1 MIRRAFRRRSAVSGS
16 SGISSRSRLSW
27 GRGRG
32 GCPTP
37 ADAHSRRNGMQGR
50 TIRDSLRL
58 MARLRLRPMRVAV
71 TDTRPLRPRGDRL
84 AGDHLGTQAHRQWAK
99 TILRA
104 SGGVCQWPGCAE
116 TKGLV
121 ADHRI
126 RAERSAGT
134 CLRNF
139 KRLGTLPEASHRE
152 DDRRTC
158 APHTLVISPGGRGS
172 PCGRDR
178 TPRHAAPSFRDFF
191 VPEMKSGNEPP
202 IG

>member
-1 MIRRAFRRRSAVSGS
+1 
-16 SGISSRSRLSW
+16 
-27 GRGRG
+27 
-32 GCPTP
+32 
-37 ADAHSRRNGMQGR
+37 MQGR

-126 RAERSAGT
+126 ERRDRPELALEISNGWALCRKHHTEKTIAERA
-134 CLRNF
+134 
-139 KRLGTLPEASHRE
+139 
-152 DDRRTC
+152 RR
-158 APHTLVISPGGRGS
+158 IRS
-172 PCGRDR
+172 
-178 TPRHAAPSFRDFF
+178 
-191 VPEMKSGNEPP
+191 
-202 IG
+202 

>member
-1 MIRRAFRRRSAVSGS
+1 LIEVRRAFKRRSAVSGS
-16 SGISSRSRLSW
+16 SGTHAPAC
-27 GRGRG
+27 RG
-32 GCPTP
+32 GGPGAEAARSLPTLT
-37 ADAHSRRNGMQGR
+37 AAATGMQRR

-116 TKGLV
+116 TKGLA

-126 RAERSAGT
+126 ERRDRPELALEISNGWALCRKHHSLKTVAERA
-134 CLRNF
+134 
-139 KRLGTLPEASHRE
+139 
-152 DDRRTC
+152 RRMR
-158 APHTLVISPGGRGS
+158 S
-172 PCGRDR
+172 
-178 TPRHAAPSFRDFF
+178 
-191 VPEMKSGNEPP
+191 
-202 IG
+202 